1 MVGLFWVGT
10 HSLQAQDGWPT
21 RLQDYLTIENQR
33 IGFNGVCL
41 VAKGGEVLYHKAFG
55 TASFEYKIPMNTDHR
70 FKIASISKSFTGL
83 LMGLAIEE
91 GKLKPDDTIGKYLP
105 EFNKG
110 YWTDVSLQH
119 LLTHTSGLPHHE
131 AIPDYW
137 RVKSKLAQAESAI
150 LNDIKG
156 LPFLFPPGTD
166 VKYSSPAY
174 YLLAKVLEKAY
185 GKDYPAL
192 LQEKIT
198 QPLGLMGT
206 GIYDPHQVIPHMA
219 TGYHLLTE
227 DSLIVAPYRDFSPL
241 EGAGS
246 LYSNSTDLLKFNQ
259 SLLMA
264 EPWSTSLLTDVLTPQ
279 SDHYMKKR
287 PYAQYGY
294 GWYSREAKGKHP
306 RAVFHGGG
314 TFGCSALSAIYPS
327 EGLSIILLSNISTLP
342 IDAIWQN
349 VETLVLG
356 LPFEMPT
363 LVESI
368 AIDEQQLQA
377 YIGHFRSVPGQQD
390 LAVFTQGNKLFAQLK
405 GRPPFQLHPTGTHEF
420 LGKKVDISFT
430 FLADEKDQI
439 TKIEASGRGRAFSFQ
454 KID

>member
-1 MVGLFWVGT
+1 MVGALWVGT
-10 HSLQAQDGWPT
+10 HSLLAQNGWQT
-21 RLQDYLTIENQR
+21 RLEDYLTIENQR

-41 VAKGGEVLYHKAFG
+41 VARDGEVLYHKAFG

-70 FKIASISKSFTGL
+70 FKVASISKSFTGL

-91 GKLKPDDTIGKYLP
+91 GRLKPSDTIGKYLP
-105 EFNKG
+105 EFTAG
-110 YWTDVSLQH
+110 YWTDVSLHQ

-150 LNDIKG
+150 LHDIKG
-156 LPFLFPPGTD
+156 LPFLFAPGTD
-166 VKYSSPAY
+166 IKYSSPAY

-185 GKDYPAL
+185 GKDYQLL
-192 LQEKIT
+192 LQEKIIR
-198 QPLGLMGT
+198 PLGLEGT
-206 GIYDPHQVIPHMA
+206 GVYDPHQVIPHLT

-241 EGAGS
+241 KGAGS
-246 LYSNSTDLLKFNQ
+246 LYSNSTDLLRFNQ
-259 SLLMA
+259 SLLKA
-264 EPWSTSLLTDVLTPQ
+264 APWSTALVTDVWTPQ
-279 SDHYMKKR
+279 SGHYMKKR
-287 PYAQYGY
+287 PYAKYGY
-294 GWYSREAKGKHP
+294 GWYIREAKDNHLKV
-306 RAVFHGGG
+306 VFHGGG
-314 TFGCSALSAIYPS
+314 SFGCSVFSAIYPS
-327 EGLSIILLSNISTLP
+327 EELSIILLSNISTLP

-349 VETLVLG
+349 VERLVLG

-368 AIDEQQLQA
+368 AMDEKQLQA

-390 LAVFTQGNKLFAQLK
+390 LAVFIQGNKLFAQLK
-405 GRPPFQLHPTGTHEF
+405 GRPAFQLHPTGTHEF
-420 LGKKVDISFT
+420 MGKKVNIIFT
-430 FLADEKDQI
+430 FLADEKEEI
-439 TKIEASGRGRAFSFQ
+439 IKIEASGRGRAFSFQ